1 MIKPMTKEH
10 KQTVLDMM
18 RVFYV
23 SPAVLSNGS
32 EEIFNND
39 IENCINKILESGI
52 VDYEEKWCKS
62 SKNHVLEGAS
72 YTSLCEQQ
80 LMYDVDEEFEDEF
93 EL

>member
-32 EEIFNND
+32 
-39 IENCINKILESGI
+39 
-52 VDYEEKWCKS
+52 
-62 SKNHVLEGAS
+62 
-72 YTSLCEQQ
+72 
-80 LMYDVDEEFEDEF
+80 
-93 EL
+93 